1 MISQHLALPCTHPDI
16 PEITYLSDRYTYR
29 ALPNRTILR
38 GLVFYS
44 RLLSV
49 VEGKGE
55 EAGLVPRQA
64 RSGVYPSSQ

>member
-16 PEITYLSDRYTYR
+16 PEITCLSDRHTFR
-29 ALPNRTILR
+29 ALPNRTIIR

-44 RLLSV
+44 RMLL
-49 VEGKGE
+49 EGAGKGE